1 MKKHTHSNQF
11 CTISFSK
18 RFLLLIVL
26 AALLSSCGTVLQTPL
41 PMATA
46 TELPTVTLTPEQTA
60 TATEMPTITPTPETT
75 ATVEGLE
82 NELIVQ
88 QMVEDFLN
96 KAGSY
101 TDEKIAELGFN
112 LPEMDEQSLG
122 LIVSSEEGYFMGQYI
137 LFDVKADENN
147 QEGYYLLGGV
157 DKNKKRFVFV
167 AKQKYVFGDDIPGII
182 VHFSKSRIKIS
193 DETSPNN
200 FNITSTEELLKLR
213 DLYASKPA
221 IINFTYNARKMAYL
235 PVDIINIL
243 SDFLDQN
250 QAEGEDLLNRS
261 YSLNKSITNQDI
273 FSDDSEYVLTKDDNF
288 LVSKWSEFTGTAPV
302 MSTFVVIED
311 LADWNIIQ

>member
-96 KAGSY
+96 KTGSY
-101 TDEKIAELGFN
+101 TD
-112 LPEMDEQSLG
+112 
-122 LIVSSEEGYFMGQYI
+122 
-137 LFDVKADENN
+137 
-147 QEGYYLLGGV
+147 
-157 DKNKKRFVFV
+157 
-167 AKQKYVFGDDIPGII
+167 
-182 VHFSKSRIKIS
+182 
-193 DETSPNN
+193 
-200 FNITSTEELLKLR
+200 
-213 DLYASKPA
+213 
-221 IINFTYNARKMAYL
+221 
-235 PVDIINIL
+235 
-243 SDFLDQN
+243 
-250 QAEGEDLLNRS
+250 
-261 YSLNKSITNQDI
+261 
-273 FSDDSEYVLTKDDNF
+273 
-288 LVSKWSEFTGTAPV
+288 
-302 MSTFVVIED
+302 
-311 LADWNIIQ
+311 